1 MAAMI
6 ESIKRAGLIAALLL
20 GPAASA
26 QDPSYGTR
34 IPPPSLLIAETPP
47 CVDGAMLGD
56 LRRTG
61 TDTAGEAGPLNGL
74 QRSWF
79 EFRRQRT
86 LFGPEAPASLRFH
99 VIGESP
105 YLPERPGGILLLRRT
120 PGGDAEMVHTDVVIR
135 DRRGR
140 PFIPLV
146 WAPIERLRGASWL
159 PLGFEAFARPVRYD
173 DREMSANGHAPAHL
187 ADIARAG
194 ARNRNWVVRRGGRAV
209 VRQGLYLDELAAM
222 FARQRP
228 EHCSRPD
235 PRLANPRPSR

>member
-1 MAAMI
+1 MI
-6 ESIKRAGLIAALLL
+6 ESIKRAALLAALLA

-26 QDPSYGTR
+26 QEPSYGTR
-34 IPPPSLLIAETPP
+34 IPPPSMLIAETPP
-47 CVDGAMLGD
+47 CVDGAMIGD
-56 LRRTG
+56 LRKTG
-61 TDTAGEAGPLNGL
+61 TDTVAEAGPFQGRP
-74 QRSWF
+74 RSWF

-86 LFGPEAPASLRFH
+86 LFGAEAPESLRFH
-99 VIGESP
+99 VIGEDP
-105 YLPERPGGILLLRRT
+105 YLPERRGGILLLRRT
-120 PGGDAEMVHTDVVIR
+120 PDGDVEMVHADVVVR

-173 DREMSANGHAPAHL
+173 DREMRANGHAHELL

-194 ARNRNWVVRRGGRAV
+194 SRNRDWVVRRGRRVV

-222 FARQRP
+222 FARQRAWD
-228 EHCSRPD
+228 CSRPE
-235 PRLANPRPSR
+235 PRLANPPLSR